1 MLSIVLAWETF
12 KDWLSATVHLT
23 HWDLHVIL
31 GLGFFLLFARL
42 LRRPLAS
49 FLPLLPVALLELGNE
64 TLDFLRAW
72 IPHWDWN
79 VHDTIIEVALTL
91 GPPLA
96 LVLLAR
102 LWPRLRRVASVLWF
116 RLRFPAR
123 REHIAVRTRPRG
135 DERSAAA
142 DARR

>member
-12 KDWLSATVHLT
+12 KDWLSATAHLT

-31 GLGFFLLFARL
+31 GLGFFLVFGRL
-42 LRRPLAS
+42 LRRPLTS

-64 TLDFLRAW
+64 ILDFLRAY
-72 IPHWDWN
+72 IPHWAWN
-79 VHDTIIEVALTL
+79 FHDTVIEVVLTL

-102 LWPRLRRVASVLWF
+102 SRPLLGGIARRVWF
-116 RLRFPAR
+116 RLRFPPR
-123 REHIAVRTRPRG
+123 RRFIHIRTRSVKRLK
-135 DERSAAA
+135 
-142 DARR
+142 

>member
-31 GLGFFLLFARL
+31 GLAFFFAFGRL
-42 LRRPLAS
+42 LRRPLTA

-64 TLDFLRAW
+64 TLDFLRAY

-79 VHDTIIEVALTL
+79 LHDTVIEVALTL
-91 GPPLA
+91 GPPLC
-96 LVLLAR
+96 VILLAR
-102 LWPRLRRVASVLWF
+102 SWPALASLARRGWF
-116 RLRFPAR
+116 RLRFPTR
-123 REHIAVRTRPRG
+123 RAFIHIRTRTIKRLK
-135 DERSAAA
+135 
-142 DARR
+142 